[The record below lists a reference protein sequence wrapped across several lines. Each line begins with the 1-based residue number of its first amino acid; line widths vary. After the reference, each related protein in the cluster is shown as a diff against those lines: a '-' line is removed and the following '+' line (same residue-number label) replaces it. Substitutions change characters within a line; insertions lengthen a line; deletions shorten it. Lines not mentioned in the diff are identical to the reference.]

1 MAVSMPPEEIS
12 PGARRL
18 ARIAGFMLWIFA
30 AGFAIGA
37 VQVWTA
43 LRSDRIWAD
52 FRGRPLGR
60 EELVHTLVFMIV
72 AAAALTLLAWRW
84 QRALRRDRGA
94 P

>member
-30 AGFAIGA
+30 AGFVIGA

-43 LRSDRIWAD
+43 LRSDKIWAD
-52 FRGRPLGR
+52 FRGRPIGH
-60 EELVHTLVFMIV
+60 EELVHTLVFMVV

-84 QRALRRDRGA
+84 QRALRRVRA

>member
-1 MAVSMPPEEIS
+1 MNAPREEI
-12 PGARRL
+12 PAGTRRL

-30 AGFAIGA
+30 AGFVIGA

-43 LRSDRIWAD
+43 LRSDKIWAD
-52 FRGRPLGR
+52 FRGRPIGH
-60 EELVHTLVFMIV
+60 EELVHTLVFMVV

-84 QRALRRDRGA
+84 QRALRRVRA